1 MEKDSGSIFMGEKR
15 KQERSQRLLLSND
28 KYLHRGAADRV
39 RAGGCAVRASPG
51 GLGSLDRVRGGC
63 ACSSEPRSIA
73 EHYPPESSLCPG
85 IIPSVKLFFP
95 KSWVHFIYFLECLT
109 VP

>member
-28 KYLHRGAADRV
+28 KYLHRGAA
-39 RAGGCAVRASPG
+39 
-51 GLGSLDRVRGGC
+51 DRVRGGC